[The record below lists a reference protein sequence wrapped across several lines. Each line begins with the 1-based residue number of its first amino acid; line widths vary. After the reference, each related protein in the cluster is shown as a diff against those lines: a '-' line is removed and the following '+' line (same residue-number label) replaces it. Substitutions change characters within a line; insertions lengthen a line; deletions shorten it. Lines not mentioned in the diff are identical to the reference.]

1 MSGAVSLA
9 LAADEPASRRVAD
22 ALFPEAEHRFLTRDE
37 LRPPAPFSGPLFELL
52 AAFARAPG
60 TPDPR
65 AAESVRSGRG
75 IAGSGDSDEA
85 AGSGDPGEGA
95 RSGRV
100 VGLVVPVVWRG
111 AATCGGSSAPATCGG
126 PSAPATLPPGAL
138 LAVADH
144 VNLALRGPLTGRW
157 PAAVPRSF
165 PPLTGI
171 YQPAFVR
178 ARGGPRVY
186 SSGVVVAGV
195 ADAGRLT
202 PFEAKTV
209 CEGGIIAVS
218 DSLVPVAIAAAYYG
232 LTLAACG
239 VPRADDNDEE

>member
-1 MSGAVSLA
+1 MPGAVSLA

-22 ALFPEAEHRFLTRDE
+22 ALFPESEHRFLTRDE
-37 LRPPAPFSGPLFELL
+37 LRPPAPFAGPLFELL

-60 TPDPR
+60 SPDPR
-65 AAESVRSGRG
+65 DADPMASGRSIAAPGTPCEGVRSGRV
-75 IAGSGDSDEA
+75 I
-85 AGSGDPGEGA
+85 
-95 RSGRV
+95 
-100 VGLVVPVVWRG
+100 GLVVPVVWRG
-111 AATCGGSSAPATCGG
+111 AAASGGSSAPVAL
-126 PSAPATLPPGAL
+126 APGAL

-144 VNLALRGPLTGRW
+144 VGLVLRGPLTGRW

-171 YQPAFVR
+171 YQPALVR

-202 PFEAKTV
+202 PFEANAV
-209 CEGGIIAVS
+209 REAGIIAVS

-239 VPRADDNDEE
+239 VPRVDDNDEE

>member
-1 MSGAVSLA
+1 MTGAVSLA
-9 LAADEPASRRVAD
+9 LAADEPASRRVAK
-22 ALFPEAEHRFLTRDE
+22 ALFPEAEQRFLTRDE
-37 LRPPAPFSGPLFELL
+37 LRPPAPLAGPLFGLL

-65 AAESVRSGRG
+65 AADPV
-75 IAGSGDSDEA
+75 A
-85 AGSGDPGEGA
+85 AGRDVADGGDPDKGA

-111 AATCGGSSAPATCGG
+111 AAACGGSSAPV
-126 PSAPATLPPGAL
+126 TLPPGVL

-144 VNLALRGPLTGRW
+144 VNLELRGPLTGRW
-157 PAAVPRSF
+157 PARVPRTF

-171 YQPAFVR
+171 YQPAVVR
-178 ARGGPRVY
+178 ARGGARVY

-195 ADAGRLT
+195 AGAGRLT
-202 PFEAKTV
+202 PFEAGAV
-209 CEGGIIAVS
+209 REAGISAVS
-218 DSLVPVAIAAAYYG
+218 DSLVPAAVAAAYYG